1 MTKKL
6 FVFFFLSLFF
16 VSGLVGDNGMESK
29 RKDKQNNMH
38 SVRIFGNVLSLLMV
52 SPAQLTHY
60 PCSFVLMVLFFTD
73 DQ

>member
-6 FVFFFLSLFF
+6 FFFFWYLLF

-38 SVRIFGNVLSLLMV
+38 SVHIFGNVLSLLMV
-52 SPAQLTHY
+52 SSA
-60 PCSFVLMVLFFTD
+60 
-73 DQ
+73 

>member
-6 FVFFFLSLFF
+6 FVFFLSLFF

-52 SPAQLTHY
+52 SPA
-60 PCSFVLMVLFFTD
+60 
-73 DQ
+73 